1 MVTEIPVPDVPRPDD
16 FDSFWEDALSEA
28 RQYGLNP
35 VVTEDPL
42 RSNDRTIVY
51 KVSFTSLERVRV
63 GGWYAVPC
71 GAGPFPALQMVPGY
85 SMHANLSVRALAEQ
99 GIATLW
105 LSIRGHDF
113 DSQIIPGF
121 PGFLCHNITD
131 RHRYIYRGGF
141 CDAVRGIDFL
151 RTRDEIDQS
160 RVAVAGSSQGGA
172 LTLVTAALADDI
184 IAATP
189 DVPFLTNY
197 RYCVATS
204 SSYPYAE
211 IADLLRA
218 HPELEESL
226 WDTVAYFDTV
236 NFAPAITCP
245 VLLAV
250 GLQDDICPA
259 PASLVMA
266 ESISGPVELAIYP
279 DAAHEAGTAFAHAG
293 RKMDWLKAQL
303 GARPL

>member
-1 MVTEIPVPDVPRPDD
+1 MIDEVHVPDVPRPPD
-16 FDSFWEDALSEA
+16 FDEFWDDALTEA
-28 RQYGLNP
+28 RSFGLNP

-42 RSNDRTIVY
+42 RSNDRVIVY
-51 KVSFTSLERVRV
+51 KVSITSLERVRV
-63 GGWYAVPC
+63 GGWYAVPR

-85 SMHANLSVRALAEQ
+85 SMRANLSVRGIAEH

-113 DSQIIPGF
+113 DSPITPGF

-151 RTRDEIDQS
+151 RRRPEVDAS
-160 RVAVAGSSQGGA
+160 RIAVAGSSQGGA
-172 LTLVTAALADDI
+172 LTLVTAALAGDI
-184 IAATP
+184 VAAAP
-189 DVPFLTNY
+189 DVPFLTNF
-197 RYCVATS
+197 RYCVGAS

-218 HPELEESL
+218 HPEIEESI
-226 WDTVAYFDTV
+226 WQTVAYFDVV
-236 NFAPAITCP
+236 NFAPAVTCP

-250 GLQDDICPA
+250 GLQDDICPT
-259 PASLVMA
+259 PASLAMA
-266 ESISGPVELAIYP
+266 GSITGPVELAVYEN
-279 DAAHEAGTAFAHAG
+279 AAHEAGTAFAHAG
-293 RKMDWLKAQL
+293 RKLDWLKAKL
-303 GARPL
+303 GPRLI

>member
-1 MVTEIPVPDVPRPDD
+1 MATEVPVPDVPRPDD
-16 FDSFWEDALSEA
+16 FDCFWEDALSEA

-131 RHRYIYRGGF
+131 RHRYSYSFVSAGTNTRAVYTARALGDLDCDGKLSTFELRGSIDREFG
-141 CDAVRGIDFL
+141 VRVVGP
-151 RTRDEIDQS
+151 
-160 RVAVAGSSQGGA
+160 
-172 LTLVTAALADDI
+172 I
-184 IAATP
+184 I
-189 DVPFLTNY
+189 NN
-197 RYCVATS
+197 
-204 SSYPYAE
+204 
-211 IADLLRA
+211 
-218 HPELEESL
+218 ELE
-226 WDTVAYFDTV
+226 
-236 NFAPAITCP
+236 
-245 VLLAV
+245 
-250 GLQDDICPA
+250 
-259 PASLVMA
+259 
-266 ESISGPVELAIYP
+266 
-279 DAAHEAGTAFAHAG
+279 
-293 RKMDWLKAQL
+293 
-303 GARPL
+303 

>member
-1 MVTEIPVPDVPRPDD
+1 MATEVPVPDVPRPDD
-16 FDSFWEDALSEA
+16 FDCFWEDALSEA

-172 LTLVTAALADDI
+172 LTLVTAALADYI